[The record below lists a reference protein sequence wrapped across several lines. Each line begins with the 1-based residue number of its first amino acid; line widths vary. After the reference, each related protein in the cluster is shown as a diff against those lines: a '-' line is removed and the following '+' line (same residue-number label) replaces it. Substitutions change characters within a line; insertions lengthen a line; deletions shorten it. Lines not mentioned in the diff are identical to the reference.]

1 MTVGAFVS
9 VAVVAPSMIL
19 SPWAAD
25 TQDAFRG
32 ELVGAGVISTEEGG
46 QVFPA
51 VAPDGSA
58 LYFSQVKDRNWGDQ
72 TIMVAERRGDGW
84 ATPHDVAFSGSAASD
99 RAPRLSV
106 DGNKLF
112 FSSNRPLPGTQTQDF
127 NLWVVERNAGG
138 HWSEPSPLS
147 INTDAVEMHS
157 AVTRDG
163 TLYFASSGRPDGLG
177 RSDLYRSRYRDGRF
191 ATAEHLGETI
201 NSELSQPDVY
211 VSPDGDWMIL
221 ATTDHPDGLGGDDL
235 YVSYWRDGAW
245 IAPRNLGPAVNTPEY
260 EYGPT
265 VSGDGE
271 YLYFTSHRRAAG
283 DIYRIRL
290 SEVLN

>member
-1 MTVGAFVS
+1 MVPQRPA
-9 VAVVAPSMIL
+9 
-19 SPWAAD
+19 
-25 TQDAFRG
+25 TQDGFRG
-32 ELVGAGVISTEEGG
+32 ELVGAGIISTEDGG

-51 VAPDGSA
+51 VTPDGST
-58 LYFSQVKDRNWGDQ
+58 LFFSQVKGRNWGDQ

-84 ATPHDVAFSGSAASD
+84 ITPHVAPFSGSAASD

-106 DGNKLF
+106 DGRRLF

-127 NLWVVERNAGG
+127 NLWVVERDAAGR
-138 HWSEPSPLS
+138 WMEPSPLS

-163 TLYFASSGRPDGLG
+163 TLYFASSGRTDGLG
-177 RSDLYRSRYRDGRF
+177 RSDLYRAPYRNG
-191 ATAEHLGETI
+191 AYGAPEHLGATI

-221 ATTDHPDGLGGDDL
+221 AMTDHPSGSGGDDL
-235 YVSYWRDGAW
+235 YVSYMRDGAW
-245 IAPRNLGPAVNTPEY
+245 SEPRNLGPAVNTPEY

-271 YLYFTSHRRAAG
+271 YLYFASHRRTAG

-290 SEVLN
+290 ADVLR